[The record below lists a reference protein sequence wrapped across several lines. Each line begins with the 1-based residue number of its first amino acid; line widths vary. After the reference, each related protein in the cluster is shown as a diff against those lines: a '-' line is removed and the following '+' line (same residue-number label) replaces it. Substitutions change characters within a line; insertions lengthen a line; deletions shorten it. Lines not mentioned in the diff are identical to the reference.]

1 MSGVGERAADCGY
14 ISEKD
19 SLCSESLGKAEKTG
33 GPESKSLEHHHV
45 SLLQEG
51 IVPNMIRSAFVQKQE
66 TKGIRQEL

>member
-19 SLCSESLGKAEKTG
+19 LLCSESLGKAEKTG

-45 SLLQEG
+45 PLLQERG
-51 IVPNMIRSAFVQKQE
+51 SCHVP
-66 TKGIRQEL
+66 